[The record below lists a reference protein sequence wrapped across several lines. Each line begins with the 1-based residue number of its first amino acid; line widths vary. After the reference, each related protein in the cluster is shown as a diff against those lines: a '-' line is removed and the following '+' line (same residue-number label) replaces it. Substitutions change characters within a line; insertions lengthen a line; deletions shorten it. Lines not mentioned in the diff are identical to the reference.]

1 MNIIIKHFEE
11 LSIQEIHA
19 IYQLRVSVFV
29 VEQNCP
35 YQEIDDIDP
44 ISYHAYLKHQDK
56 LLAYIRII
64 PPGIKFDD
72 ASIGRVISTQRRK
85 GYGSLLMREGIKF
98 IQDNF
103 ATSSITIEAQQYA
116 IDFYQQL
123 GFEAISKPFLEDD
136 IPHVKMRLTLK

>member
-11 LSIQEIHA
+11 LSIQELHA

-29 VEQNCP
+29 VEQKCP

-44 ISYHAYLKHQDK
+44 ISFHAYLKQENK
-56 LLAYIRII
+56 ILAYIRII

-116 IDFYQQL
+116 INFYQQL

>member
-116 IDFYQQL
+116 INFYQQL

>member
-35 YQEIDDIDP
+35 YQEIEDIDP

-116 IDFYQQL
+116 INFYQQL

>member
-11 LSIQEIHA
+11 LSIQELHA

-29 VEQNCP
+29 VEQKCP

-116 IDFYQQL
+116 INFYQQL

>member
-85 GYGSLLMREGIKF
+85 GYGSLLMREGINF

-116 IDFYQQL
+116 INFYQQL